1 MTFDKSTKFCIVG
14 LGQIGGCYS
23 KLLSENGFEVGG
35 IDISKDSVDYALENG
50 YIRHGKTEPDGDYL
64 RNFDVLV
71 FALYPKVFEQWIL
84 DYQKYLKSGALLT
97 DVTGVKSCIV
107 DKIQEILRDDLEF
120 IGAHP
125 MAGREKGG
133 IRTANTE
140 VFKGANYII
149 TPTEKNTPEAIA
161 LCAELGKL
169 LGFGTVTTLTP
180 KEHDSMIAFLSQLT
194 HCIAVALMTC
204 RDTSSMAEYSGDS
217 FRDLTR
223 IAKIN
228 ENLWSELFLLNKE
241 ELLEQ
246 MKLFEDSFSALRRTV
261 EQDDKE
267 GMCEIMRYSARQREL
282 FDKRKEQ
289 LL

>member
-1 MTFDKSTKFCIVG
+1 MTFDKSTRFCIVG

-23 KLLSENGFEVGG
+23 KLLCENGFEVGG
-35 IDISKDSVDYALENG
+35 IDISKDSVEYAVENG
-50 YIRHGKTEPDGDYL
+50 FIRHGKTEPDAQYL
-64 RNFDVLV
+64 KDFDVLV
-71 FALYPKVFEQWIL
+71 FALYPTVFEQWIK
-84 DYQKYLKSGALLT
+84 DNQKYLKSGALLT
-97 DVTGVKSCIV
+97 DVTGVKSCII
-107 DKIQEILRDDLEF
+107 DKIQGILREDLEF

-149 TPTEKNTPEAIA
+149 TPTEKNTPKAIA
-161 LCAELGKL
+161 QCEELGRI

-204 RDTSSMAEYSGDS
+204 RDTSAMAEYSGDS

-228 ENLWSELFLLNKE
+228 EKLWSELFLLNKE
-241 ELLEQ
+241 ELLQQ
-246 MKLFEDSFSALRRTV
+246 MTLFEESFSKLRRTI

-267 GMCEIMRYSARQREL
+267 GMCEIMRYSAQQREL
-282 FDKRKEQ
+282 FDKRRNTK
-289 LL
+289 